1 MRRIAYLLAAALLLS
16 GCGSVLTKED
26 LKPTAPTLTHGRLV
40 YLADQACAADLR
52 YDRTLKPATSPT
64 SFVKNLRLSIKS
76 GEHLIFV
83 LRGLT
88 PTPSDA
94 AAFRRFLAAEN
105 GEDLVATH
113 LLDSYGDM
121 TVREFKHDVRRA
133 RILDRRV
140 KARAEKLGMHVCAK
154 D

>member
-1 MRRIAYLLAAALLLS
+1 LAALALS
-16 GCGSVLTKED
+16 GCGVLTKEN

-40 YLADQACAADLR
+40 YLADRACAGDLR
-52 YDRTLKPATSPT
+52 YDRTLKPATNPET
-64 SFVKNLRLSIKS
+64 FLKNLRLSLKS
-76 GEHLIFV
+76 AERLNFA

-88 PTPSDA
+88 PPPSDS

-105 GEDLVATH
+105 GQDLVATH
-113 LLDSYGDM
+113 LRDSYGDM
-121 TVREFKHDVRRA
+121 TVREFKRDVRRI

-140 KARAEKLGMHVCAK
+140 QARARRLGMHVCAK